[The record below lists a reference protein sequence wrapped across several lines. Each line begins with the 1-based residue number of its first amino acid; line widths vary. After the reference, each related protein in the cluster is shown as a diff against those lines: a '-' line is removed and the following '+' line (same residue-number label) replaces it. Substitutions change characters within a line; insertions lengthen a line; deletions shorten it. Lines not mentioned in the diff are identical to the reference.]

1 MAGDRTK
8 SKEQTAGMTR
18 RELLRSAGVSVAVGA
33 STLGVVTSYA
43 KTAQQSGNSAGSEE
57 AYEQLTTEQ
66 PDMIEPASQWA
77 IDNGF
82 DRLRIADVDLT
93 KVPDFTKTLN
103 I

>member
-1 MAGDRTK
+1 MKILWATK
-8 SKEQTAGMTR
+8 I
-18 RELLRSAGVSVAVGA
+18 GA
-33 STLGVVTSYA
+33 PDH
-43 KTAQQSGNSAGSEE
+43 
-57 AYEQLTTEQ
+57 YEQLITEQ
-66 PDMIEPASQWA
+66 SDMIEPASQWA